1 MYFVADVFSFFFRK
15 AKPEK
20 LNPPQGTNF
29 TIYQVL
35 NVADTFSDENVNLV
49 NILVQRTDK
58 NNYSLFCLHK
68 TSQIEI
74 DCSNHW
80 KEIPLVVSQGT
91 ILNCFHLKS
100 LGNNKFST
108 TEESIIVIEPDY
120 LYDITD
126 ISQCFTH
133 KGPNAYMYFIN
144 KFFPKTISYYTFL
157 GYLVNQIFDYLL
169 IEENA
174 TFEDILAKSISKKIL
189 SYLVLKQKDKNFE
202 TNLISEVEKHFHN
215 LRQVIPAF
223 KKYQIQI
230 EPTYF
235 TAEYGITG
243 RIDLLLEKKSDKYW
257 KTIVELKSGN
267 PPSNQTKFI
276 LSDGQRYSIAVWSS
290 HFAQIIGYNL
300 LLDSHFANRKG
311 ASLILYSSY
320 VKNPLR
326 DAGNIPAGKRD
337 FVKIRN
343 WIYLLETQ
351 LGKGNFKIFNSIEK
365 FTENDNYLIFQI
377 QHYLTLLSSASE
389 EIKAF

>member
-1 MYFVADVFSFFFRK
+1 
-15 AKPEK
+15 
-20 LNPPQGTNF
+20 
-29 TIYQVL
+29 
-35 NVADTFSDENVNLV
+35 
-49 NILVQRTDK
+49 
-58 NNYSLFCLHK
+58 
-68 TSQIEI
+68 
-74 DCSNHW
+74 
-80 KEIPLVVSQGT
+80 
-91 ILNCFHLKS
+91 
-100 LGNNKFST
+100 
-108 TEESIIVIEPDY
+108 
-120 LYDITD
+120 
-126 ISQCFTH
+126 
-133 KGPNAYMYFIN
+133 
-144 KFFPKTISYYTFL
+144 
-157 GYLVNQIFDYLL
+157 
-169 IEENA
+169 
-174 TFEDILAKSISKKIL
+174 
-189 SYLVLKQKDKNFE
+189 
-202 TNLISEVEKHFHN
+202 SEVEKHFHN

-235 TAEYGITG
+235 SAEYGITG
-243 RIDLLLEKKSDKYW
+243 RIDLLLEKKSDKSW

-311 ASLILYSSY
+311 TSLILYSSD

-337 FVKIRN
+337 FIKIRN

-389 EIKAF
+389 ETKALVKEYIRFLINENRILRIGENGIESRSSQSSLWSIPFDEKNELDTNLTNLTLNLDKTNFVSGYICFDRDTFSTTICSLRKGDPVVLYHPNNVNTPLSFQLFKAVIKEIEPDYVTVSLRNKFTDYELFNLTHGWIIEQDLADTNTKYLFHSLFNFLLIPNEKAEFLLGLKEPIRNVNSLQNQSFPLYSNVIESAINSYPY